1 MASTTAWRT
10 LTTVAD
16 RATPIL
22 DALST
27 VAQLRKAR
35 AVNPDLNRRVLSLK
49 DYQARRF
56 SNSYPDLL
64 QAPRYQPATEFFL
77 RELYGPQDF
86 SDRDAQ
92 FVKVVPALVRLF
104 PDEVVRTAE
113 HLAKLHALTEQ
124 LDSAM
129 ASQLSSGTAITRM
142 DYIDAW
148 IACGQPD
155 VRQQQLALTID
166 IGRSLEKLTRRR
178 TLRHALHLMRHPAK
192 AAGFSALQRFLENG
206 FEAFAQMKGA
216 QTFLTTVEQRE
227 LRLANA
233 LWHADSTDTQHLPAD
248 SPLWQLP

>member
-1 MASTTAWRT
+1 M
-10 LTTVAD
+10 AD

-22 DALST
+22 EALST

-35 AVNPDLNRRVLSLK
+35 AANPELNSRVLWLK

-56 SNSYPDLL
+56 ANSYPDLL
-64 QAPRYQPATEFFL
+64 QAPRHRPATEFFL

-104 PDEVVRTAE
+104 PDEVVRTAG

-129 ASQLSSGTAITRM
+129 ASQLSSSAAITRIN
-142 DYIDAW
+142 YVNAW
-148 IACGQPD
+148 NACGQPD
-155 VRQQQLALTID
+155 VRRQQLDLTMA
-166 IGRSLEKLTRRR
+166 IGRSLDKLTRRR

-192 AAGFSALQRFLENG
+192 VAGFSALQQFLESG
-206 FEAFAQMKGA
+206 FDAFAQMKGA
-216 QTFLTTVEQRE
+216 EVFLTTVEQRE
-227 LRLANA
+227 SRLANA
-233 LWHADSTDTQHLPAD
+233 LWHADRTDTQHLPAD